1 MEGHTSNSFNEKY
14 REKTRQFAVDLCR
27 RFNNFQNGESAKVVV
42 RQLLRSGTSV
52 AANFRAATRARSP
65 AEYYAKI
72 CIVVEE
78 CDETQFWFEIL
89 EHANL
94 VKKEATG
101 SLHDTIT
108 ELLKVLTATKYKLHQ
123 KGNLTK

>member
-1 MEGHTSNSFNEKY
+1 MEDRSSNDFNEKY

-27 RFNNFQNGESAKVVV
+27 QFNNFQKGESAKVVV

-52 AANFRAATRARSP
+52 AANFRAATRARSL

-89 EHANL
+89 EDANFI
-94 VKKEATG
+94 KKEATVN
-101 SLHDTIT
+101 LHDTIT
-108 ELLKVLTATKYKLHQ
+108 ELLKILTATKYKLHQ
-123 KGNLTK
+123 NRFPKK